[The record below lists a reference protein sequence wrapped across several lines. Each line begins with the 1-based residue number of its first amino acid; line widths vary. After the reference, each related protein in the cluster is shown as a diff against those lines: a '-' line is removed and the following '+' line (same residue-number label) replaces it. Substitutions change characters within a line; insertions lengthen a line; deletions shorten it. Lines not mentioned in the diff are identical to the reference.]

1 MLHLSSFYTIDKRLV
16 ARPGR
21 LANGRIRNGDRI
33 GNGLSDDASGRER
46 VAPDGAILV
55 RHLEVD
61 RDGAVG
67 RIDGGRNAGHL
78 TFELPAGG
86 GETHELRYHEIV
98 RLSCRNR
105 RLEFEHV
112 ISHDRENR
120 RPARQMFTRFHRTG
134 RDDAGGGRDD
144 ACVLHVLI
152 GGAQARVGGRETR
165 LGRSQRLL
173 RRAKV
178 ALGNRARLEEFVGLI
193 GIPLRI
199 GQIGLG
205 RFAVGGGRGTIAL
218 LHGIL
223 EAGEELSAR
232 DTIALTHQH
241 LLHVALHARAHGDL
255 LDRLE
260 VTADRDAGF
269 DDSRRY
275 GDHVGG
281 PEHQRRGRATAS
293 ATGSSTTFR
302 GGATRRTGRAGGARR
317 AGRIGFARLVARR
330 LCEHEEHA

>member
-1 MLHLSSFYTIDKRLV
+1 MLHLSSFYSIDKRLV
-16 ARPGR
+16 ASPGR
-21 LANGRIRNGDRI
+21 LANGCIRNGDGI
-33 GNGLSDDASGRER
+33 GDGLADDASGRER

-61 RDGAVG
+61 RDGPVG

-78 TFELPAGG
+78 TFELPAGR
-86 GETHELRYHEIV
+86 GETHELRHHEIV
-98 RLSCRNR
+98 RLSRRDR

-112 ISHDRENR
+112 ISYDRENR
-120 RPARQMFTRFHRTG
+120 RPTRHMFARFHRTG

-144 ACVLHVLI
+144 ACVLRVLI

-199 GQIGLG
+199 GQVGLG

-218 LHGIL
+218 LHSVL
-223 EAGEELSAR
+223 EAGEELSPP
-232 DTIALTHQH
+232 DTIALTHEH
-241 LLHVALHARAHGDL
+241 LLHVALHAGAHGDL

-260 VTADRDAGF
+260 VTTDRDAGF
-269 DDSRRY
+269 DDSRLHR
-275 GDHVGG
+275 DHVGG
-281 PEHQRRGRATAS
+281 AEHQRRGRATAT
-293 ATGSSTTFR
+293 ATRRTATFR
-302 GGATRRTGRAGGARR
+302 GGTRRTRR

-330 LCEHEEHA
+330 LCEHEERA